1 MAEINTTEGLQ
12 RALASE
18 LFTRC
23 ISADD
28 QGFTLHRYLG
38 TYRQHFIRT
47 QSGWQCDR
55 STDTA
60 PVLALTAQVRQFVA
74 RFPELQATYPHKVAQ
89 DERSITPKD
98 EAWVISE
105 AAAEIQVPAA
115 FVSRYSGSEYMQQL
129 MQDSPGALT
138 QLCEAVK
145 QRLQRYEIRTARMFL
160 QGGTHLHIGFTVT
173 ADAIETQIWHLPTE
187 AFGLAPLFQSHQRC
201 GLARAMAQSLADAL
215 SCQADV
221 FCSVP
226 GEEEH
231 SYTVQ
236 LTIKDL

>member
-1 MAEINTTEGLQ
+1 MSEIMTMPELQ
-12 RALASE
+12 RALAAE

-60 PVLALTAQVRQFVA
+60 PVLTMTAQVRQFVEQYA
-74 RFPELQATYPHKVAQ
+74 ELQASYPHKVLQ
-89 DERSITPKD
+89 DERSITPNN

-105 AAAEIQVPAA
+105 ASAEIRVPAS
-115 FVSRYSGSEYMQQL
+115 FVSQYSGSEHMQQL
-129 MQDSPGALT
+129 MNDSPAALA

-145 QRLQRYEIRTARMFL
+145 QRLQRYEIHTARMFP
-160 QGGTHLHIGFTVT
+160 QGGTHLHVVFAVT

-201 GLARAMAQSLADAL
+201 GLARALAKQLADAL

-221 FCSVP
+221 YCNIL
-226 GEEEH
+226 GEEH

-236 LTIKDL
+236 LTVKDL